1 MGNTRGDDIVLD
13 LFKEKIEGAIDI
25 GTSSI
30 KALKLKKSKIELFDL
45 KELKH
50 GTIVNGGIEDYLE
63 VTEELKV
70 LINNL
75 DLKNK
80 EIVVSIPIQNFF
92 IKFFQIMD
100 VTENERRVL
109 IENELEDLVPNFNP
123 EEFVTDYVD
132 LGQSDIVS
140 SEAEGNQINVMAMTI
155 PKNKI
160 NELVE
165 ILTTLKVKPVRI
177 VPDFVSIFN
186 LVQMEKEFIDIEE
199 TESIMFIDVGS
210 ESTKIF
216 FEMGGQFKFYRIV
229 SLGGNDITSIIERFY
244 NIDRDR
250 AEEEKKKL
258 ELLVEKDTYPDEDKA
273 VFKEI
278 EDLVNELEDSIKIS
292 VDYYKAQE
300 NAPQID
306 RVFLTGGLTLLKGF
320 KQIIEKDFDVE
331 IENID
336 IARYFSHNMDE
347 EDLEDF
353 PAQRVAALIGNV
365 ITEVSLK

>member
-1 MGNTRGDDIVLD
+1 MFD
-13 LFKEKIEGAIDI
+13 LFKEKIEGSLDI

-30 KALKLKKSKIELFDL
+30 KGLKLKKGKIEALDL
-45 KELKH
+45 REIKT
-50 GTIVNGGIEDYLE
+50 GVVVNGNIEDYLT
-63 VTEELKV
+63 VNEELKT
-70 LINNL
+70 IIDNL

-92 IKFFQIMD
+92 IKFFQISD
-100 VTENERRVL
+100 VEEKERRAL
-109 IENELEDLVPNFNP
+109 IVNELEDIVPNFDPN
-123 EEFVTDYVD
+123 EFITDYVD
-132 LGQSDIVS
+132 LGPSKVVS
-140 SEAEGNQINVMAMTI
+140 SESESAQISVMAITI
-155 PKNKI
+155 PKNRI
-160 NELVE
+160 SELVE
-165 ILTTLKVKPVRI
+165 VLVTLRTKPVRI
-177 VPDFVSIFN
+177 VPDFISIFN
-186 LVQMEKEFIDIEE
+186 LVQMEKEFIDVEE

-244 NIDRDR
+244 NIDRER

-258 ELLVEKDTYPDEDKA
+258 ELLTEKDSYSDEDKE

-278 EDLVNELEDSIKIS
+278 EDLINELEDSIKIS

-306 RVFLTGGLTLLKGF
+306 RVFFTGGSTLLKGF

-336 IARYFSHNMDE
+336 IARYFSHSMDE
-347 EDLEDF
+347 EELEEF

>member
-1 MGNTRGDDIVLD
+1 MFD
-13 LFKEKIEGAIDI
+13 LFKEKIEGSLDI

-30 KALKLKKSKIELFDL
+30 KGLKLKKGKIEALDL
-45 KELKH
+45 REIKT
-50 GTIVNGGIEDYLE
+50 GVIVNGNIEDYLT
-63 VTEELKV
+63 VNEELKT
-70 LINNL
+70 IIDNL

-92 IKFFQIMD
+92 IKFFQISD
-100 VTENERRVL
+100 VEEKERRAL
-109 IENELEDLVPNFNP
+109 IVNELEDIVPNFDPN
-123 EEFVTDYVD
+123 EFVTDYVD
-132 LGQSDIVS
+132 LGPSKIVS
-140 SEAEGNQINVMAMTI
+140 SESESSQINVMAITI
-155 PKNKI
+155 PKNRV

-165 ILTTLKVKPVRI
+165 VLVTLKTKPVRI
-177 VPDFVSIFN
+177 VPDFISIFN

-244 NIDRDR
+244 NIDRER

-258 ELLVEKDTYPDEDKA
+258 ELLAEKDTYSDEDKE

-278 EDLVNELEDSIKIS
+278 EDLINELEDSIKIS
-292 VDYYKAQE
+292 IDYYKAQE
-300 NAPQID
+300 NVPQID
-306 RVFLTGGLTLLKGF
+306 RVFLTGGSTLLKGF

-331 IENID
+331 IETID
-336 IARYFSHNMDE
+336 IARYFSHSMDE
-347 EDLEDF
+347 EDLDEF